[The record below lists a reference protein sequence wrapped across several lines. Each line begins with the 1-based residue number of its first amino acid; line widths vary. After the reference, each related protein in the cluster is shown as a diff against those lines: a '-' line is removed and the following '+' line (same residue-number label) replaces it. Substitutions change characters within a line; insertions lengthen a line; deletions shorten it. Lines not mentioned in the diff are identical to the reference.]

1 MTDSSS
7 SFSLLAQIAPQR
19 STQYSALALALAPIE
34 LRLSALGKS
43 IESLDAVTL
52 GGQAYLKARL
62 STPADATVL
71 RELGALAMSS
81 GFFDGVDEID
91 GKPGPWLRP
100 IETGFVPAMPPEL
113 VMTRRYKGKTNEMF
127 TQFLC
132 NVARASSAFAQT
144 PWAEL
149 RLLDPL
155 AGGGTTLFTGLMLGA
170 DVAGVEQS
178 KEDVESTST
187 FFTQYVREQGI
198 ACQIKDETLKRLGRR
213 WWFTMGKEVKRNCI
227 MACGLTE
234 QSAEL
239 LANVKRFHLIVTDL
253 PYGIQHR
260 GGVTSLLYH
269 SLPAWKSLLLPGGA
283 LVFAWDATHTPREEI
298 VEYIQAQGLEVRT
311 TPPYDAMEHRVDRVI
326 KARDVLVATTNES
339 TN

>member
-1 MTDSSS
+1 MTNPQVT
-7 SFSLLAQIAPQR
+7 LLAQIAPQR
-19 STQYSALALALAPIE
+19 STQYSSLALVLAPCE
-34 LRLSALGKS
+34 LRLSALGS
-43 IESLDAVTL
+43 TMQSLEQIEL
-52 GGQAYLKARL
+52 GGQTYLKLGL
-62 STPADATVL
+62 SAALEAGTIK
-71 RELGALAMSS
+71 ELGPLAMCS
-81 GFFDGVDEID
+81 GYFECLDTLQDQ
-91 GKPGPWLRP
+91 PGPWLRP
-100 IETGFVPAMPPEL
+100 IELGFVPAMPPEL
-113 VMTRRYKGKTNEMF
+113 VVTRRYRGKTNEMF

-132 NVARASSAFAQT
+132 NIARASSAFAQT

-198 ACQIKDETLKRLGRR
+198 ACQIKDERLKKLGRR

-227 MACGLTE
+227 MAYGETE
-234 QSAEL
+234 HSDEL

-260 GGVTSLLYH
+260 GGLDRLLQRA
-269 SLPAWKSLLLPGGA
+269 LPVWKSLLLPGGA
-283 LVFAWDATHTPREEI
+283 MVCAWDATRAAREEM
-298 VEYIQAQGLEVRT
+298 VALVQSYGLDVRN
-311 TPPYDAMEHRVDRVI
+311 TPPYDAMAHRVDRVI
-326 KARDVLVATTNES
+326 KARDVLVARV
-339 TN
+339 